1 MEIKYKKQGNYYIPD
16 LKLEKENNSKPLG
29 RFGLLRLNYLKEHH
43 KSQYTL
49 LLMTEE
55 LTTHLQSIDEEAKN
69 MYELLIK
76 QLAEKEKINEN
87 LKQSDQLKWV
97 QMMNNIKNSA
107 EEIVLNE
114 LIYTEERRRYNG

>member
-1 MEIKYKKQGNYYIPD
+1 MKIKYIKQGDYYIPD
-16 LKLEKENNSKPLG
+16 LKLEKENITKPLG
-29 RFGLLRLNYLKEHH
+29 RFGLLRLNYLKEHR

-55 LTTHLQSIDEEAKN
+55 LTMYLQSIDEEAKS

-76 QLAEKEKINEN
+76 QLAEKENINEK

-114 LIYTEERRRYNG
+114 LIFI